1 MKKLSVK
8 TILILSVLMFVLFLI
23 IDFLNIPTL
32 IGVDTATVNWDLFL
46 GLLNFWVVV
55 LLYIITYKKIDKRNL
70 ERENNK
76 EDLANLLISSCYNE
90 CREYLKLY
98 TPETIE
104 KYILPKVDFNSTS
117 NKVVTNLQEAPF
129 ANENVIMDLA
139 KDGQIKKEQIE
150 GYFKVKDKY
159 RVFVNSRIT
168 FFDAP
173 HIYDPVLKELAEA
186 INEEQN
192 NLAKENQTIY
202 NNKD

>member
-90 CREYLKLY
+90 CREYLKLF

-192 NLAKENQTIY
+192 NLAKEKS
-202 NNKD
+202 NNL